1 MKINQYNLPEIKN
14 SFQPQL
20 SFDGKRNAPHKIE
33 RKWISPIR
41 ANLLS
46 DHNVDYD
53 HHLGQDLMD
62 VFQIISHEKQG
73 NYGTEYNYSSK

>member
-1 MKINQYNLPEIKN
+1 MKSPNT
-14 SFQPQL
+14 
-20 SFDGKRNAPHKIE
+20 IE

-46 DHNVDYD
+46 DHNIDYD

-62 VFQIISHEKQG
+62 VFHMISQEKLI
-73 NYGTEYNYSSK
+73 NSTDYNSTSRYSDREPPQNKNKF